1 MLLDANA
8 APGAFDKVCV
18 CRHDLPSSPNT
29 PFFRQSLAEGHLC
42 LQCTHDLLQGYI
54 TSWVTPVGSSEQ
66 YIGYII
72 RLALY
77 SIDAASLEELRNYID
92 LGHAAWDRTAIRLEL
107 TWTEHRTTRTQT
119 SSRGSAGGP

>member
-18 CRHDLPSSPNT
+18 FRHDLPSSPNT

-54 TSWVTPVGSSEQ
+54 TSWVTPVGSSEH
-66 YIGYII
+66 YIGYIVLP
-72 RLALY
+72 RSLLDRCSLSTKVSGFDLY
-77 SIDAASLEELRNYID
+77 LVISMVTELIKF
-92 LGHAAWDRTAIRLEL
+92 
-107 TWTEHRTTRTQT
+107 
-119 SSRGSAGGP
+119 